1 MYRQKLIFIIN
12 LFMVIILII
21 GLFYVF
27 YLFWWIT
34 SGNDWFQRHKS
45 FIDKVERFIE

>member
-1 MYRQKLIFIIN
+1 MGGNKRGVICMYRQKLIFIIN

-27 YLFWWIT
+27 YLF
-34 SGNDWFQRHKS
+34 GG
-45 FIDKVERFIE
+45 